1 MLLFLVQ
8 NLECRTQI
16 PQAHQDFWTQLEMN
30 RHLRLAHV
38 TRELNVTVPCL
49 QRGCSA
55 VGNVNSVRCW
65 QITYSLPAH
74 QSPVVNRIGQICSKT
89 AESSF
94 RLRFVWNLCG
104 HRHGLNTI
112 LNQHNRRCA
121 CNSGID
127 GNEWHTAQ

>member
-65 QITYSLPAH
+65 QITYSLTAH
-74 QSPVVNRIGQICSKT
+74 QSPVVNRIG
-89 AESSF
+89 
-94 RLRFVWNLCG
+94 
-104 HRHGLNTI
+104 
-112 LNQHNRRCA
+112 
-121 CNSGID
+121 
-127 GNEWHTAQ
+127 